1 MRRILVNKWRWSN
14 VSNFSEWLYWID
26 LLVWENLL
34 GKVFFVLLTITA
46 IFFWWIWIVL
56 FLAISIRWIQNS
68 SRFFLEYLR
77 YLYCKRVH
85 QLSKNFCITASIA
98 FLMERCVQSMSMMAL
113 YHKDIVLFYKCMYLK
128 IMFIK
133 DHFMCLWF
141 SHHSLIVTSRCVLY
155 LC

>member
-1 MRRILVNKWRWSN
+1 MFGVVVLNRFVGLRKFTSK
-14 VSNFSEWLYWID
+14 S
-26 LLVWENLL
+26 
-34 GKVFFVLLTITA
+34 FFVLLTITEF
-46 IFFWWIWIVL
+46 FFWWIWIVL

-68 SRFFLEYLR
+68 SHFFLEYLR

-85 QLSKNFCITASIA
+85 QLSKNFCITASIG
-98 FLMERCVQSMSMMAL
+98 FLMKRCVQSMSMMAL

>member
-1 MRRILVNKWRWSN
+1 MVVLNRFVGLRKFTSK
-14 VSNFSEWLYWID
+14 S
-26 LLVWENLL
+26 
-34 GKVFFVLLTITA
+34 FFVLLTITEF
-46 IFFWWIWIVL
+46 FFWWIWIVL

-68 SRFFLEYLR
+68 SHFFLEYLR

-98 FLMERCVQSMSMMAL
+98 FLMKRCVQSMSMMAL